1 MINTLYLPELREM
14 LAEQNEDEL
23 REFCSALHPA
33 RTAEFMEG
41 LSASEAWEVLKYAD
55 QRTREE
61 VFTFL
66 DPDKQIEIFETQDRG
81 EIAELIAELAAD
93 DRVDLLD
100 EVAPQVVKELLPLLP
115 ADERREILRLR
126 AYPEGSAGA
135 VMTTEA
141 AKLSESLTV
150 REALEELSRQ
160 AEELETI
167 YYLYI
172 VDETDHLRG
181 LVSARKLVSAIG
193 KPDTQLADLM
203 ETDLVSADVME
214 DQESV
219 AQKVAHY
226 DLLAI
231 PVVDHEH
238 RMLGIITHDD
248 VIDVLREEALEDAH
262 RIAAVQPLEQG
273 YLKTELLTLTWKR
286 GMWLTILFFAALL
299 TALALR
305 HYDEHLSRFVW
316 LAWFLPLI
324 ISSGGNSGS
333 QAATLIITALAT
345 GDVKLS
351 DWLRVVLRE
360 LASGLLL
367 GGFLAL
373 IGYAAAVV
381 VLHNAGEK
389 AETAEVV
396 DSADQKPP
404 AGEDERSGQGTSEA
418 NKWITALIIPITVL
432 LVVICGT
439 LCGSVLPLLF
449 ERLGLDP
456 ALMSNP
462 FVAGIVDIVGI
473 VIYMNVAIFFPT

>member
-14 LAEQNEDEL
+14 LLEKDEGEL
-23 REFCSALHPA
+23 REFCAALHPA

-41 LSASEAWEVLKYAD
+41 LTASEAWEVLKYAEP
-55 QRTREE
+55 RVREE
-61 VFTFL
+61 IFTYF
-66 DPDKQIEIFETQDRG
+66 DPDKQAEIFETQDRA
-81 EIAELIAELAAD
+81 EVAELLGNLAAD
-93 DRVDLLD
+93 DRVDVLD
-100 EVAPQVVKELLPLLP
+100 GAAPEVVDELLPLMP
-115 ADERREILRLR
+115 SEDRREFLRLR
-126 AYPEGSAGA
+126 AYPEDSAGA

-181 LVSARKLVSAIG
+181 LVSARELVSAIG
-193 KPDTQLADLM
+193 KPDTKLADLM
-203 ETDLVSADVME
+203 ETDLVSADVLE

-219 AQKVAHY
+219 AQKVARY

-248 VIDVLREEALEDAH
+248 VIDVFREEAVEDAH
-262 RIAAVQPLEQG
+262 RIAAVEPLEVG
-273 YLKTELLTLTWKR
+273 YLRTRLLTLTRKR

-305 HYDEHLSRFVW
+305 HYDEQLSAYGW

-333 QAATLIITALAT
+333 QAATLVITAMAT
-345 GDVKLS
+345 GDVKLT
-351 DWLRVVLRE
+351 DWFRVVLRE
-360 LASGLLL
+360 LASGVLL
-367 GGFLAL
+367 GAFLAT
-373 IGYAAAVV
+373 IGFAAAT
-381 VLHNAGEK
+381 LLAPSWY
-389 AETAEVV
+389 A
-396 DSADQKPP
+396 
-404 AGEDERSGQGTSEA
+404 
-418 NKWITALIIPITVL
+418 ALIIPITVL

-439 LCGSVLPLLF
+439 LCGGMLPMVF
-449 ERLGLDP
+449 QRLGLDP
-456 ALMSNP
+456 ALMSSP
-462 FVAGIVDIVGI
+462 FVAGIIDIVGI
-473 VIYMNVAIFFPT
+473 VIYMNVAVCFPV